1 MVTALALV
9 SIALLFIGLVLC
21 MLGLVAI
28 RAIEVIWNDLGPLL
42 EHEMLMRRME
52 VRLMIDDAGYECPE
66 WLNDDD
72 EDEENE
78 DKNKKVIRL
87 VPKPGLVDGSK

>member
-1 MVTALALV
+1 MVIALALV
-9 SIALLFIGLVLC
+9 SLALLFIGLVLC
-21 MLGLVAI
+21 VLGLVAI
-28 RAIEVIWNDLGPLL
+28 RAIEVIWDELGPLL
-42 EHEMLMRRME
+42 EHEMLMRRIE

-78 DKNKKVIRL
+78 NENKKVIRL
-87 VPKPGLVDGSK
+87 VPKQDLPGRES